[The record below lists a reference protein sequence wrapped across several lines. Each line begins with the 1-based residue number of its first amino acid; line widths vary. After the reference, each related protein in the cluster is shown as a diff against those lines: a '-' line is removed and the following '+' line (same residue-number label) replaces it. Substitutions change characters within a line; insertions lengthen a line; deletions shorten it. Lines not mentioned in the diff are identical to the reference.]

1 MAMAVDGMMEDE
13 IVVLDFY
20 NSKRM
25 TGRNTVKHKTLGYVE
40 VFTQKMGGKHALY
53 IYNIKKEIDR

>member
-1 MAMAVDGMMEDE
+1 MAMAVDGMIEDE

-40 VFTQKMGGKHALY
+40 VFAQKMGGKHALY
-53 IYNIKKEIDR
+53 IYII